1 MIVGY
6 TGSWLEECAQIGRV
20 MSTESQ
26 SMSGEKLTE
35 SGNPYVESQRSSPGK
50 VAESSDQPVSDPPW
64 KRRRKRAPIVDA
76 ATAPT
81 PIDVEEEVACV
92 RRELPPVDAAKSPE
106 KPEDAPLEAVDHV
119 QETLA
124 PETELVD
131 VVDMPEPTLEDE
143 LLREVGLDTKSVAR
157 GSGS

>member
-1 MIVGY
+1 MN
-6 TGSWLEECAQIGRV
+6 E
-20 MSTESQ
+20 
-26 SMSGEKLTE
+26 EKLTE

-106 KPEDAPLEAVDHV
+106 KPEDASLEEVEDV

-124 PETELVD
+124 PEAELVD
-131 VVDMPEPTLEDE
+131 VVDIPEPTLEDE
-143 LLREVGLDTKSVAR
+143 LLRAVGLDNKSVAR
-157 GSGS
+157 RSGS

>member
-1 MIVGY
+1 
-6 TGSWLEECAQIGRV
+6 
-20 MSTESQ
+20 
-26 SMSGEKLTE
+26 MSGEKLTG
-35 SGNPYVESQRSSPGK
+35 SGNPYVESQGSSPGK

-92 RRELPPVDAAKSPE
+92 RRELPPVDAARSTE
-106 KPEDAPLEAVDHV
+106 KPEDASLKVVNHV

-124 PETELVD
+124 SDTELVD
-131 VVDMPEPTLEDE
+131 VVDMPEPTLESE
-143 LLREVGLDTKSVAR
+143 LLRAVGLDT
-157 GSGS
+157 

>member
-26 SMSGEKLTE
+26 SMSEEKLTE
-35 SGNPYVESQRSSPGK
+35 SGNPYVEAQRSSPGK
-50 VAESSDQPVSDPPW
+50 VAESSDQPLSDPPW

-76 ATAPT
+76 ATAPI

-106 KPEDAPLEAVDHV
+106 KPEDASLEAVDHV

-124 PETELVD
+124 QEAELVD
-131 VVDMPEPTLEDE
+131 VVDMP
-143 LLREVGLDTKSVAR
+143 
-157 GSGS
+157 

>member
-1 MIVGY
+1 MA
-6 TGSWLEECAQIGRV
+6 TRN
-20 MSTESQ
+20 Q
-26 SMSGEKLTE
+26 SRSEEKLTE
-35 SGNPYVESQRSSPGK
+35 SGNSYVESQRSSPGK

-106 KPEDAPLEAVDHV
+106 KPEDASLKAVEHV

-124 PETELVD
+124 PEAELVD

-143 LLREVGLDTKSVAR
+143 LLRAVGLDNKSVAR

>member
-1 MIVGY
+1 
-6 TGSWLEECAQIGRV
+6 

-106 KPEDAPLEAVDHV
+106 KPEDA
-119 QETLA
+119 
-124 PETELVD
+124 
-131 VVDMPEPTLEDE
+131 
-143 LLREVGLDTKSVAR
+143 S
-157 GSGS
+157 